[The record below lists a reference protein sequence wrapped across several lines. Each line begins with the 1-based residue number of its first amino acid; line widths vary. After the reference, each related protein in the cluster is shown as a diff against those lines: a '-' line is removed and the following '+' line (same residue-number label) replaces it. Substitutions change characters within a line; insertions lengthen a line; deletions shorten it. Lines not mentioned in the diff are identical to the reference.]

1 MGVHTKMSRSQKSSS
16 GDSTA
21 THPYV
26 HFENL
31 KYGNSKPEWEKSK
44 IVRNEGTKNIWTE
57 LYRNGKL
64 EYRLGTKPET
74 K

>member
-1 MGVHTKMSRSQKSSS
+1 MSRSQKSSS

-21 THPYV
+21 THPYITA
-26 HFENL
+26 ENL
-31 KYGNSKPEWEKSK
+31 KYGQSKPEWEKSVIK
-44 IVRNEGTKNIWTE
+44 RNPGKLNLWTE

-64 EYRLGTKPET
+64 EYRLGIKPEA